1 MIFTPE
7 AFTRARVAARTP
19 PAPAGA
25 VAFRSEQHSLDF
37 GEGSVKLVKLSAAVV
52 ALSMAA
58 GCAGIGGA
66 AQPAPAEKKSDSKPA
81 GGGQAAA
88 APDMRDY
95 MQAMSPMFNWP
106 KDASGMA
113 VGTWVESKSTG
124 PANSTTHYAIV
135 EDAGDKLKIEM
146 TGSSTQGY
154 IEGLV
159 VAKADGKVVEAWAG
173 KKGEKP
179 KKIKIME
186 MAVQK
191 SDAPPTTDED
201 CTVAAG
207 TFKCK
212 KCDIKLPNGTMTTWA
227 GCEGD
232 GDCVSVK
239 VKSADGKSDYELKA
253 LAMEDMTAAGK
264 PMKAK
269 HASYSNGMEMWLVD
283 AHPPLLTSGVGLC
296 PVKLIASGM
305 TTELNWG
312 DGAKPEMDWANAK

>member
-1 MIFTPE
+1 
-7 AFTRARVAARTP
+7 
-19 PAPAGA
+19 
-25 VAFRSEQHSLDF
+25 
-37 GEGSVKLVKLSAAVV
+37 VKLVKLSAAVV

-58 GCAGIGGA
+58 GCAAFESKDDSNKNQNKPASGGGA
-66 AQPAPAEKKSDSKPA
+66 S

-88 APDMRDY
+88 QPDMREY
-95 MQAMSPMFNWP
+95 MQAMSPMMMWP
-106 KDASGMA
+106 KDGSGMA
-113 VGTWVESKSTG
+113 VGTWTEQKMSGTVNG
-124 PANSTTHYAIV
+124 TTRYAVV

-146 TGSSTQGY
+146 TGQATQGY

-159 VAKADGKVVEAWAG
+159 VQKADGKVVEAWAG

-186 MAVQK
+186 MAQQK
-191 SDAPPTTDED
+191 AEAPPMTDED

-227 GCEGD
+227 GCDGD
-232 GDCVSVK
+232 GNGVSVK
-239 VKSADGKSDYELKA
+239 VKSADGKGDYELKT
-253 LAMEDMTAAGK
+253 LAMEDVTAGGK
-264 PMKAK
+264 SMKAK
-269 HASYSNGMEMWLVD
+269 HAAYSNGMEMWMVD
-283 AHPPLLTSGVGLC
+283 AHPAFFSAAEGMC
-296 PVKLIASGM
+296 AVKMVASGM